1 MGYVYKICNK
11 EFHWMVNVRW
21 LPPWKQCGCAR
32 KGLTYFNRLHFFLS
46 AIHYYMLNVRIFR
59 LFFAV
64 YLYHLL
70 LCFWLACPI
79 VRPSVRGLL
88 TPFVIVDCIMF
99 LTGPSDCQS
108 VRPSVRPM
116 FTYAIC
122 NCGLYYDIDWPVRVS
137 VRPYV
142 RGLLTPFV
150 ILDCIM
156 FSTDLS
162 ECQSVRRF
170 TYAICNCG
178 LYYVFD

>member
-1 MGYVYKICNK
+1 MYGFSGYFLRFTYAICNCGLYYV
-11 EFHWMVNVRW
+11 FDWPVR
-21 LPPWKQCGCAR
+21 LSVRSSVCPPVSTVQD
-32 KGLTYFNRLHFFLS
+32 S
-46 AIHYYMLNVRIFR
+46 LNVRIFR
-59 LFFAV
+59 LFFR
-64 YLYHLL
+64 L
-70 LCFWLACPI
+70 
-79 VRPSVRGLL
+79 
-88 TPFVIVDCIMF
+88 
-99 LTGPSDCQS
+99 
-108 VRPSVRPM
+108 
-116 FTYAIC
+116 TYAIC

-150 ILDCIM
+150 MLDCIM